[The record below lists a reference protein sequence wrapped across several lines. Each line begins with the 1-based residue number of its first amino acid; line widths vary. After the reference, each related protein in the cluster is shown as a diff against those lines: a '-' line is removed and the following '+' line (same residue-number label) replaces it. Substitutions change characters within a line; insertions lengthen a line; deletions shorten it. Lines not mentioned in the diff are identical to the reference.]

1 MVCFIKSEAI
11 NTKQREFIRRTWASI
26 KYTEHARLVYV
37 FVLGKPTSNKVF
49 NLVEEESKRYEDIL
63 MFEGHDDYRLVN
75 KNFKRV
81 RNFSFC

>member
-11 NTKQREFIRRTWASI
+11 NTKRREFIRRTWASI